1 MERSWDLDLEDLYLN
16 LSFPTHW
23 LHDLALVT
31 VCLGLSFSVYKM
43 NGPDIIT
50 SKMTPSSNMLKW
62 LRTFRWP
69 KNEG

>member
-50 SKMTPSSNMLKW
+50 SKMTPSSNIM
-62 LRTFRWP
+62 
-69 KNEG
+69 GC